1 MKGAIIQHAW
11 DCRVRTITGPPLST
25 HGLSS
30 MSGMSNT
37 IMTAE
42 PMSLSTN
49 DRERLVRAAIEGT
62 SYTVLRLGFL
72 GSAVKFSHQA
82 AKDGAYAPYSKF
94 RVGAAFLTPDGQIV
108 KGANVENASY
118 GAFLF
123 VRVTFF
129 VGWF

>member
-1 MKGAIIQHAW
+1 
-11 DCRVRTITGPPLST
+11 
-25 HGLSS
+25 
-30 MSGMSNT
+30 
-37 IMTAE
+37 MTAE

-49 DRERLVRAAIEGT
+49 DRERLIRAAIEGT

-72 GSAVKFSHQA
+72 GSAVNFSHQT

-123 VRVTFF
+123 VTVTFF